1 MLVQRGVLLPPQ
13 LKVALEAQ
21 RTSGNRLASE
31 CNLQGL
37 ATEERLLS
45 VLSAQVGVPGVP
57 LNKLVLPLRF
67 LEVVAEQTARKQTV
81 LPIQVDSERVF
92 LAMADPE
99 SESLMAEIAFTS
111 GRKVLPCV
119 ALHGLLRRAI
129 EAAYTAKQKG
139 ELEYRGP
146 HAEDQDPARDHTGLN
161 LIFAEQLTQLPKDLV
176 QSVDRPVNRGT
187 EDAADVGAEEIL
199 IETDAADEGGGIE
212 VEVDVDG
219 EAAAV
224 ILHHRPSTET
234 LSPTVAP
241 QQNLQGIRVLLVDD
255 DPELRRLVSR
265 MLSSRGMVVE
275 EASRGLEALSQL
287 KKTTPDLIVLDAML
301 PEIHGFDICK
311 KIKSSDRYGNIPVIM
326 ISSVYRGWRFAR
338 DLKDTYGVSEF
349 LEKPF
354 EMQSLLNTVD
364 RVLAN
369 AKRRTEV
376 EPPLPANTKKAI
388 QEGVKRYKAG
398 DIDGAIE
405 SYRDGLRADPLSAKL
420 HYQLGILYLKKK
432 GMAYQ
437 AMQEFEEAVAL
448 EPEMFVALRNLAIL
462 YQSKGFKTK
471 AIEMWERALR
481 CSPDEETRQHIKK
494 HLVSL
499 L

>member
-1 MLVQRGVLLPPQ
+1 MLQPPQ

-21 RTSGNRLASE
+21 RKTGNRLASE

-37 ATEERLLS
+37 VPEERLLS

-67 LEVVAEQTARKQTV
+67 LEVVAEQTARKHSV
-81 LPIQVDSERVF
+81 LPIHVDSERVF
-92 LAMADPE
+92 LAMADPDA
-99 SESLMAEIAFTS
+99 ESLMAEIAFTS

-129 EAAYTAKQKG
+129 EAAYPAKQKG

-146 HAEDQDPARDHTGLN
+146 HAEDQDPARDHTGLS

-176 QSVDRPVNRGT
+176 QSVDKPVHHGA
-187 EDAADVGAEEIL
+187 EGAADVDEEEIL
-199 IETDAADEGGGIE
+199 IETDGSDEGEAIE
-212 VEVDVDG
+212 VEVAADG
-219 EAAAV
+219 PAV
-224 ILHHRPSTET
+224 IVQRPPTATE
-234 LSPTVAP
+234 SPTAAP
-241 QQNLQGIRVLLVDD
+241 QQNLQGVRVLVVDD
-255 DPELRRLVSR
+255 DPELLRLVSR
-265 MLSSRGMVVE
+265 MLRSRGMVVE

-369 AKRRTEV
+369 AKRQGGDA
-376 EPPLPANTKKAI
+376 PLPANTKKAI

-398 DIDGAIE
+398 DVDGAIE
-405 SYRDGLRADPLSAKL
+405 SYREGLRADPLSAKL

-462 YQSKGFKTK
+462 YQSKGFKSK
-471 AIEMWERALR
+471 AIEMWERSLR